1 MINDYFNTFV
11 RIGLPGKVESFGS
24 KNKPEL
30 MKTKYLALI
39 AALGIP
45 ASVLPQQY
53 NILFIAVDDLRPEL
67 GCYGNKVVLSPNI
80 DRLAATGI
88 TFNHAYCQQ
97 AISMASRASLLTG
110 MFPESYGIYKC
121 GPVAE
126 AIPDAVTLNGFFE
139 KAGYNVRGMGKIYH
153 HPVDHRRQF
162 PGWTDQRSQPGRK
175 WDGRGYLTLESKALM
190 DSTGQG
196 PAFEWPVAEDGDY
209 YDGYTADQA
218 CKELTELSKKDK
230 PFFLA
235 VGFHKPHLPF
245 NAPLKYWDMYDRDRL
260 KLPDNQFLPE
270 NFVTHTKYNFGE
282 LRNYNGIPKGNESFS
297 EDLKKT
303 LIHGYYACVS
313 YTDSQIGKV
322 LNQLKALDL
331 EKNTIIVLFGDH
343 GWKLGEHGMWC
354 KHTNFEL
361 DTRATLIMR
370 VPGVTPAETDNFV
383 EFLDIYPTLVDLCGF
398 TVPENLDGTSLM
410 PVINKPQ
417 KIVRTA
423 AFSIYPHNQNND
435 DRLVMGYSVGTPDYR
450 YIEWVHVKSGRIE
463 GVELYDHRTDPGE
476 NINVAGVAGNETV
489 CKELSQLL
497 REKCRFK
504 I

>member
-1 MINDYFNTFV
+1 
-11 RIGLPGKVESFGS
+11 
-24 KNKPEL
+24 
-30 MKTKYLALI
+30 
-39 AALGIP
+39 
-45 ASVLPQQY
+45 
-53 NILFIAVDDLRPEL
+53 
-67 GCYGNKVVLSPNI
+67 
-80 DRLAATGI
+80 
-88 TFNHAYCQQ
+88 
-97 AISMASRASLLTG
+97 
-110 MFPESYGIYKC
+110 
-121 GPVAE
+121 
-126 AIPDAVTLNGFFE
+126 
-139 KAGYNVRGMGKIYH
+139 MGKIYH

-162 PGWTDQRSQPGRK
+162 PGWTDQQSQPGRE
-175 WDGRGYLTLESKALM
+175 WAGRGYLTSESKALM

-218 CKELTELSKKDK
+218 CKALTELSNKDK

-245 NAPLKYWDMYDRDRL
+245 NAPLKYWDLYDRDKL

-282 LRNYNGIPKGNESFS
+282 LRNYNGVPKGTEAFS
-297 EDLKKT
+297 EELKKT
-303 LIHGYYACVS
+303 LLHGYYACVS
-313 YTDSQIGKV
+313 YTDAQIGKV
-322 LNQLKALDL
+322 LDQLKALGL

-370 VPGVTPAETDNFV
+370 VPGMKPAKTDNFV

-398 TVPENLDGTSLM
+398 TVPENLDGTSM
-410 PVINKPQ
+410 KPVIARPQ
-417 KIVRTA
+417 KLVRTA

-435 DRLVMGYSVGTPDYR
+435 ERLVMGYSVGTPQYR
-450 YIEWVHVKSGRIE
+450 YIEWVHVKSGKIE

-476 NINVAGVAGNETV
+476 NKNVAGLAGNEIV
-489 CKELSQLL
+489 CKELSQML
-497 REKCRFK
+497 RDKCRFK
-504 I
+504 ID